1 MHVLLSFVQKRLET
15 CQVSMERP
23 FVRIYIF
30 TSKNFHQIS
39 EGPNMSVEETTCEN
53 YDISRQYALM
63 AAF

>member
-1 MHVLLSFVQKRLET
+1 
-15 CQVSMERP
+15 MERP

-63 AAF
+63 TAFWQELLK